1 VGAEAAVTAKER
13 AFLSIAPTFEGSEE
27 AMNVLYRRVE
37 EMAHGAFALQGKRAF
52 ETTLRAVAVHEAG
65 HAVIHAWQ
73 GERVERVKVRRRRGA
88 WVGVTEQADEGR
100 WESTPTSPAVND
112 IDRAEVIIS
121 GFVTELLFDFKDM
134 RAGSSLNEVAM
145 FSMICANAALK
156 LGADEGELKDK
167 VLMLVTRVLLENGRT
182 LQEVARRLEVRK
194 TLRAKELAKLLS
206 SVAPRSLGSTPVEEL
221 FDALGLRGHKKAT
234 APTTGR

>member
-13 AFLSIAPTFEGSEE
+13 ARAPFLSIAPTFEGSKE
-27 AMNVLYRRVE
+27 AMDVLYRSVE

-52 ETTLRAVAVHEAG
+52 ETTLHAVALHEAG
-65 HAVIHAWQ
+65 HAVIYAWQ
-73 GERVERVKVRRRRGA
+73 GDAVDRVRVRKRRGD
-88 WVGVTEQADEGR
+88 WVGVTEQAEEGE
-100 WESTPTSPAVND
+100 WESSATSPPGDD

-121 GFVTELLFDFKDM
+121 GFVTELFFDARDM
-134 RAGSSLNEVAM
+134 RAGSSLNEIAM
-145 FSMICANAALK
+145 FNMICANAALK

-167 VLMLVTRVLLENGRT
+167 VLMLVMRVLLENGRT

-206 SVAPRSLGSTPVEEL
+206 SVTPRSLGSTPVEEL
-221 FDALGLRGHKKAT
+221 FDALGLKGAR
-234 APTTGR
+234 AP